1 MFNQHHKLPLFLY
14 TVLCVRLSSRALN
27 TFEELNMTNYLERGI
42 KELVEE
48 FISSGKPCPSKQTI
62 SERRAGYLSSTV
74 LAGSSPE
81 MADEV
86 VDELDGIQVKVYKPS
101 DKIDLPI
108 TIYFHGG
115 CFISGGFETHE
126 AQLRQLAH
134 LSETIVVCIKY
145 RLAPEHAYPSAH
157 DDVFQAALGIK
168 EHGHKY
174 GGDTEHVFF
183 VGDSAGAQLALAT
196 ALRLKNKKLWLPEK
210 QILIYPMVDPLG
222 ASDSYQKNGTDFI
235 ITAQMLLSGFQLYA
249 GESERLASEK
259 ELNLLARKDFQGLPP
274 TFIITAEYDPLRDE
288 GEQLYRLLLSQGVDA
303 YCERYL
309 GVIHG
314 FYQLSGVSESAR
326 RCIRNI
332 ANAIKN

>member
-1 MFNQHHKLPLFLY
+1 MFNQHHKLILFLY

-81 MADEV
+81 MADEF
-86 VDELDGIQVKVYKPS
+86 VDELNGIQVKVYKPS

-196 ALRLKNKKLWLPEK
+196 ALRLKNKKA
-210 QILIYPMVDPLG
+210 V
-222 ASDSYQKNGTDFI
+222 AT
-235 ITAQMLLSGFQLYA
+235 
-249 GESERLASEK
+249 
-259 ELNLLARKDFQGLPP
+259 
-274 TFIITAEYDPLRDE
+274 
-288 GEQLYRLLLSQGVDA
+288 
-303 YCERYL
+303 
-309 GVIHG
+309 
-314 FYQLSGVSESAR
+314 
-326 RCIRNI
+326 
-332 ANAIKN
+332 

>member
-1 MFNQHHKLPLFLY
+1 MTYFLE
-14 TVLCVRLSSRALN
+14 N
-27 TFEELNMTNYLERGI
+27 GI
-42 KELVEE
+42 KELVDE
-48 FISSGKPCPSKQTI
+48 FISSGKLCPSQQTI
-62 SERRAGYLSSTV
+62 SERRAGYLSSTI
-74 LAGSSPE
+74 LAGTSPE
-81 MADEV
+81 MADEFI
-86 VDELDGIQVKVYKPS
+86 DTLDGIQVKVYKPY
-101 DKIDLPI
+101 DKANLPI

-126 AQLRQLAH
+126 TQLRQLAK

-145 RLAPEHAYPSAH
+145 RLAPEHTYPSAH
-157 DDVFQAALGIK
+157 DDVFHAVLNIK
-168 EHGHKY
+168 EYGHKY
-174 GGDTEHVFF
+174 GGNTEHVIF
-183 VGDSAGAQLALAT
+183 VGDSAGAQLAFST
-196 ALRLKNKKLWLPEK
+196 ALRLKNKKRWLPEK
-210 QILIYPMVDPLG
+210 QVLIYPMLDPFG
-222 ASDSYQKNGTDFI
+222 ASDSYQTNGTDFI
-235 ITAQMLLSGFQLYA
+235 ITAQMLRSGFQLYA
-249 GESERLASEK
+249 GESTRLVSET
-259 ELNLLARKDFQGLPP
+259 ELNLLARNDFQGLPP